1 MSSNLSNLVLNTCA
15 QWEVPVQNVMSLH
28 VRRGKYG
35 TDSKS
40 LFHFI
45 QLYKNTCQIPMKS
58 FIQNFNNEFTN
69 HMTFRNLGS
78 DFLWPNRILF
88 T

>member
-1 MSSNLSNLVLNTCA
+1 
-15 QWEVPVQNVMSLH
+15 
-28 VRRGKYG
+28 
-35 TDSKS
+35 
-40 LFHFI
+40 
-45 QLYKNTCQIPMKS
+45 MKS

-69 HMTFRNLGS
+69 HMAFSNLDS